1 MADEEKPSGRS
12 GSASSGGGVI
22 SNLPRHRPHRRSDKR
37 AASGS
42 ADAIEPSASGRPST
56 ATARAAAKAEQSGA
70 KAATDGKAART
81 KAEPRRRKPASVTRS
96 QPGAKA
102 GGKPAASPVPS
113 SARERIGRTASAK
126 TRAPTPPD
134 EVQTGRAREAH
145 RPADSSGELPG
156 GPSSGAEL
164 VGTVVQAAG
173 ELAQIGVTL
182 GTQAVKNAVKRLP
195 KP

>member
-1 MADEEKPSGRS
+1 MRDDVVAMADEEKPSGRS
-12 GSASSGGGVI
+12 ASASSDGGVI

-42 ADAIEPSASGRPST
+42 TDAT
-56 ATARAAAKAEQSGA
+56 HARAAAKAEQSGA
-70 KAATDGKAART
+70 KAANDAKAARP
-81 KAEPRRRKPASVTRS
+81 KGEPRGRKAASVTAGRTRTK
-96 QPGAKA
+96 P
-102 GGKPAASPVPS
+102 GGKPAASPAPS

-126 TRAPTPPD
+126 TRAPTPPE
-134 EVQTGRAREAH
+134 EVKVGREREA
-145 RPADSSGELPG
+145 RRSAEPSGELPS